1 MIQQAIKKII
11 QFQDLTIEEAKQAM
25 DEVLDGG
32 ATPAQVSAFLIGL
45 RMKGES
51 IDEITGCALTMK
63 QKASHIKP
71 RVGGYL
77 DCVGTGG
84 DGANTFNISTTAS
97 FVIAAAGVPIAKHG
111 NRAFSSRSG
120 SAVLLEELGVN
131 IMLEPEKVQQCVEE
145 TGIGFMFARTFHK
158 YMKTASQV
166 RAELKVRTI
175 FNILGPISNPSD
187 AKYQFIGVFDPKL
200 THPLASAMAKM
211 GVMDGMVMCG
221 VDNGM
226 DEFSTLGETRV
237 AEIKNGEVLCYT
249 ATPEQYGLPRA
260 AAADIQGGT
269 ARENAK
275 ITRDILEGQAGPK
288 RDIVVLNAGAS
299 IYCAGRADSV
309 RQGVLMAQKA
319 LDSGRALEKLNAL
332 IKRSNEV

>member
-1 MIQQAIKKII
+1 
-11 QFQDLTIEEAKQAM
+11 
-25 DEVLDGG
+25 
-32 ATPAQVSAFLIGL
+32 
-45 RMKGES
+45 
-51 IDEITGCALTMK
+51 
-63 QKASHIKP
+63 
-71 RVGGYL
+71 
-77 DCVGTGG
+77 
-84 DGANTFNISTTAS
+84 
-97 FVIAAAGVPIAKHG
+97 
-111 NRAFSSRSG
+111 
-120 SAVLLEELGVN
+120 
-131 IMLEPEKVQQCVEE
+131 
-145 TGIGFMFARTFHK
+145 
-158 YMKTASQV
+158 
-166 RAELKVRTI
+166 
-175 FNILGPISNPSD
+175 
-187 AKYQFIGVFDPKL
+187 
-200 THPLASAMAKM
+200 
-211 GVMDGMVMCG
+211 MDGMVMCG

-309 RQGVLMAQKA
+309 RQGVLMAQEA